1 MRDSISPAKERV
13 REYPPSLSA
22 HLVLLIGDASTSKGD
37 GMTPA
42 LELFKALAAQET
54 GRELTQRERSLIRDH
69 RLVVDKRRRQLE
81 RKWQLLR
88 ERDDD

>member
-1 MRDSISPAKERV
+1 
-13 REYPPSLSA
+13 
-22 HLVLLIGDASTSKGD
+22 
-37 GMTPA
+37 MTPA